1 MDPYASSSSLLSP
14 PASAS
19 PTPSPPS
26 PKRRRTQAGNQ
37 QAIPDSDED
46 DRVAGF
52 RCSAGF
58 VSVKGRPLDG
68 RGECRQHDSGY
79 GEELAER
86 APGKESWKVRW
97 SDLSWTHLEM
107 CSVTMNTHCIS
118 VPIVVVASHPLR
130 QFSVLHP
137 RFLVRR
143 VFEEPPRVL
152 FRAQDQRSG
161 RRCHGSRSQV
171 IIQTFG
177 DI

>member
-26 PKRRRTQAGNQ
+26 PKRRRTGAGNQ
-37 QAIPDSDED
+37 HAIHDSDED
-46 DRVAGF
+46 NRVAGF

-79 GEELAER
+79 GEELTSEK

-107 CSVTMNTHCIS
+107 CSVTMNT
-118 VPIVVVASHPLR
+118 LY
-130 QFSVLHP
+130 FSTY
-137 RFLVRR
+137 R
-143 VFEEPPRVL
+143 
-152 FRAQDQRSG
+152 G
-161 RRCHGSRSQV
+161 RRQSPSSAVLGPSPSIPCSTSLRGTSSCPISGTGSTLWPSLPRILKPSNNS
-171 IIQTFG
+171 
-177 DI
+177 DIW

>member
-37 QAIPDSDED
+37 KAIPDSDE

-79 GEELAER
+79 GEELASDK
-86 APGKESWKVRW
+86 APGKETWKVRW
-97 SDLSWTHLEM
+97 SDLS
-107 CSVTMNTHCIS
+107 
-118 VPIVVVASHPLR
+118 
-130 QFSVLHP
+130 
-137 RFLVRR
+137 
-143 VFEEPPRVL
+143 
-152 FRAQDQRSG
+152 
-161 RRCHGSRSQV
+161 
-171 IIQTFG
+171 
-177 DI
+177 